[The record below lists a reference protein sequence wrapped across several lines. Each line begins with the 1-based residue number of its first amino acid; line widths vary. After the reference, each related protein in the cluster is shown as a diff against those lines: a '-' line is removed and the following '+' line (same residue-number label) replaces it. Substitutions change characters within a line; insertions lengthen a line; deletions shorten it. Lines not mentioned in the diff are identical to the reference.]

1 MIEIKTVG
9 GKVLYTAATAS
20 DVKAAL
26 VEAVKSRTYL
36 GGADLYGADL
46 GGADLGGADL
56 GGADLRG
63 ANLYGANL
71 YGANLYGADLR
82 GANLYGANLYGA
94 YLRGANLY
102 GANLYGAYL
111 YGADLGGAKNAELAI
126 AKTRIIP
133 DEGPIVGWKKTTSG
147 RIVKLRIPS
156 KAKRSHASGR
166 KCRASEAKVLAIFN
180 ADGTEATEAWS
191 IHDHRFTYT
200 VGATVKPTEP
210 FDENPWNECA
220 SGIHFYITRLE
231 AENHA

>member
-1 MIEIKTVG
+1 MTIEIKAVS
-9 GKVLYTAATAS
+9 GKVLYTATTAS

-36 GGADLYGADL
+36 
-46 GGADLGGADL
+46 
-56 GGADLRG
+56 RG
-63 ANLYGANL
+63 ANLYGAN
-71 YGANLYGADLR
+71 
-82 GANLYGANLYGA
+82 
-94 YLRGANLY
+94 
-102 GANLYGAYL
+102 
-111 YGADLGGAKNAELAI
+111 LGGAKNAELAI